1 MVRSTEMLE
10 KCIAT
15 RFFYTLHFKTSI
27 AMPFS
32 KLPMKLLLIEDEPN
46 VISLIQRSLT
56 ANGHEITIAM
66 DGQSGL
72 QMALQHQFDVIIL
85 DLMIPIINGMEVCRR
100 ARQAQVT
107 TPILML
113 TALGTTENIVSGLD
127 AGADDYMTKPFKL
140 AELEARLRTLIRRGK
155 EPEKEKNDKILTLG
169 DLVLDKVTKT
179 VKRGGQPIEL
189 TATEFRLLEYLLSNT
204 NRVLN
209 RMEILENVWD
219 INFNLGTNVVDV
231 YINYLRKK
239 IDKNHDIKL
248 IHTVFGMGYVVRQS
262 YEDTK

>member
-1 MVRSTEMLE
+1 
-10 KCIAT
+10 
-15 RFFYTLHFKTSI
+15 
-27 AMPFS
+27 MPLS
-32 KLPMKLLLIEDEPN
+32 KLPMKLLLIEDEPS
-46 VISLIQRSLT
+46 VISVIQRSLS
-56 ANGHEITIAM
+56 ANGHEITVAM

-100 ARQAQVT
+100 ARHAQVT

-140 AELEARLRTLIRRGK
+140 AELEARLRNLVRRSK
-155 EPEKEKNDKILTLG
+155 EPEKEKNEKVLSLG

-179 VKRGGQPIEL
+179 VKRGTQTIEL

-239 IDKNHDIKL
+239 IDKNHDVKL
-248 IHTVFGMGYVVRQS
+248 IHTVFGMGYVIRQS

>member
-1 MVRSTEMLE
+1 
-10 KCIAT
+10 
-15 RFFYTLHFKTSI
+15 
-27 AMPFS
+27 
-32 KLPMKLLLIEDEPN
+32 MKLLLIEDEPS
-46 VISLIQRSLT
+46 VISLIQRSLS
-56 ANGHEITIAM
+56 ASGHEITVAM

-72 QMALQHQFDVIIL
+72 QMILQHTFDVIIL
-85 DLMIPIINGMEVCRR
+85 DLMIPVMNGMEVCRR
-100 ARQAQVT
+100 ARNAQLT

-140 AELEARLRTLIRRGK
+140 AELEARLRTLTRRGK
-155 EPEKEKNDKILTLG
+155 EPEKEKNENVLVLG
-169 DLVLDKVTKT
+169 DLILDKVTKT
-179 VKRGGQPIEL
+179 VKRGTQIIEL

-248 IHTVFGMGYVVRQS
+248 IHTVFGMGYVVRQA
-262 YEDTK
+262 YEDSK

>member
-1 MVRSTEMLE
+1 
-10 KCIAT
+10 
-15 RFFYTLHFKTSI
+15 
-27 AMPFS
+27 MPFS

-72 QMALQHQFDVIIL
+72 QMVLQHQFDVIIL

-100 ARQAQVT
+100 ARNAQVT

-127 AGADDYMTKPFKL
+127 SGADDYMTKPFKL
-140 AELEARLRTLIRRGK
+140 AEPEARLRTLIRRGK
-155 EPEKEKNDKILTLG
+155 EPEKEKNDKVLTLG

-248 IHTVFGMGYVVRQS
+248 IHTVFGMGYVIRQS

>member
-1 MVRSTEMLE
+1 
-10 KCIAT
+10 
-15 RFFYTLHFKTSI
+15 
-27 AMPFS
+27 
-32 KLPMKLLLIEDEPN
+32 MKLLLIEDEPS

-56 ANGHEITIAM
+56 ASGHEITVAM

-72 QMALQHQFDVIIL
+72 EMAVRHQFDLIIL
-85 DLMIPIINGMEVCRR
+85 DLMLPVMNGMEVCRKIR
-100 ARQAQVT
+100 SNGLS
-107 TPILML
+107 TPVLML

-140 AELEARLRTLIRRGK
+140 AELEARIRTLTRRGK
-155 EPEKEKNDKILTLG
+155 EPESDKSSDDVLRIV
-169 DLVLDKVTKT
+169 DLVLNKTTKT
-179 VKRGGQPIEL
+179 VTRNGQPITV
-189 TATEFRLLEYLLSNT
+189 TATEFRLLEFLLSNQ

-239 IDKNHDIKL
+239 IDKNSSVKL
-248 IHTVFGMGYVVRQS
+248 IHTVFGMGYVMRQT
-262 YEDTK
+262 YEDPK

>member
-1 MVRSTEMLE
+1 
-10 KCIAT
+10 
-15 RFFYTLHFKTSI
+15 
-27 AMPFS
+27 
-32 KLPMKLLLIEDEPN
+32 MKLLLIEDEPS
-46 VISLIQRSLT
+46 VISLIQRSLS
-56 ANGHEITIAM
+56 ASGHEVTVAM

-72 QMALQHQFDVIIL
+72 QMALNHTFDVIIL
-85 DLMIPIINGMEVCRR
+85 DLMIPIMNGMEVCRKLKS
-100 ARQAQVT
+100 AQSVI
-107 TPILML
+107 PILML

-140 AELEARLRTLIRRGK
+140 AELEARLRTLARRGK
-155 EPEKEKNDKILTLG
+155 EPEKEKNDGILSIG
-169 DLVLDKVTKT
+169 DLVLDKITKT
-179 VKRGGQPIEL
+179 VRRGKHAIDL

-239 IDKNHDIKL
+239 IDKNHPVKL
-248 IHTVFGMGYVVRQS
+248 IHTVFGMGYVIRQVHD
-262 YEDTK
+262 DTK

>member
-1 MVRSTEMLE
+1 
-10 KCIAT
+10 
-15 RFFYTLHFKTSI
+15 
-27 AMPFS
+27 
-32 KLPMKLLLIEDEPN
+32 MKLLLIEDEPS

-56 ANGHEITIAM
+56 ASGHEVTVAM

-72 QMALQHQFDVIIL
+72 EMAIRHQFDLIIL
-85 DLMIPIINGMEVCRR
+85 DLMLPVMNGMEVCRKIR
-100 ARQAQVT
+100 SHGLS
-107 TPILML
+107 TPVLML

-140 AELEARLRTLIRRGK
+140 AELEARIRTLTRRGK
-155 EPEKEKNDKILTLG
+155 EPETEKSNDVLKIG
-169 DLVLDKVTKT
+169 DLILNKSTKT
-179 VKRGGQPIEL
+179 VTRNGQPITV
-189 TATEFRLLEYLLSNT
+189 TATEFRLLEFLLSNQ

-239 IDKNHDIKL
+239 IDKNSSVKL
-248 IHTVFGMGYVVRQS
+248 IHTVFGMGYVMRQT
-262 YEDTK
+262 YEDPK

>member
-1 MVRSTEMLE
+1 
-10 KCIAT
+10 
-15 RFFYTLHFKTSI
+15 
-27 AMPFS
+27 
-32 KLPMKLLLIEDEPN
+32 MKLLLIEDEPS

-56 ANGHEITIAM
+56 ASGHEIAIAM

-72 QMALQHQFDVIIL
+72 QMSLQHEFDIILL
-85 DLMIPIINGMEVCRR
+85 DLMIPVINGMEVCRKIR
-100 ARQAQVT
+100 AADNAK
-107 TPILML
+107 PILML

-140 AELEARLRTLIRRGK
+140 AELEARIRTLTRRGK
-155 EPEKEKNDKILTLG
+155 EADKDKPVTGLKIG
-169 DLVLDKVTKT
+169 DLFMDTVTKT
-179 VKRGGQPIEL
+179 VTRDGHPIDL
-189 TATEFRLLEYLLSNT
+189 TATEFRLLEFLLMNQ
-204 NRVLN
+204 NKVLN

-239 IDKNHDIKL
+239 IDKKHSVKL
-248 IHTVFGMGYVVRQS
+248 IHTVFGMGYVLRQT

>member
-1 MVRSTEMLE
+1 
-10 KCIAT
+10 
-15 RFFYTLHFKTSI
+15 
-27 AMPFS
+27 
-32 KLPMKLLLIEDEPN
+32 
-46 VISLIQRSLT
+46 
-56 ANGHEITIAM
+56 
-66 DGQSGL
+66 
-72 QMALQHQFDVIIL
+72 
-85 DLMIPIINGMEVCRR
+85 
-100 ARQAQVT
+100 
-107 TPILML
+107 
-113 TALGTTENIVSGLD
+113 
-127 AGADDYMTKPFKL
+127 MTKPFKL

-155 EPEKEKNDKILTLG
+155 EPEKEKNDNVLTLG

-239 IDKNHDIKL
+239 VDKNHDIKL
-248 IHTVFGMGYVVRQS
+248 IHTVFGMGYVIRQS

>member
-1 MVRSTEMLE
+1 
-10 KCIAT
+10 
-15 RFFYTLHFKTSI
+15 
-27 AMPFS
+27 
-32 KLPMKLLLIEDEPN
+32 MKLLLIEDEPS
-46 VISLIQRSLT
+46 VISVIQRGLS
-56 ANGHEITIAM
+56 ASGYEITVAM

-72 QMALQHQFDVIIL
+72 QMILQHSFDVIIL
-85 DLMIPIINGMEVCRR
+85 DLMIPVMNGMEVCRR
-100 ARQAQVT
+100 ARNAQVA

-127 AGADDYMTKPFKL
+127 AGADDYMSKPFKL
-140 AELEARLRTLIRRGK
+140 AELEARLRTLTRRGK
-155 EPEKEKNDKILTLG
+155 EPEKEKNDKVLVIG

-179 VKRGGQPIEL
+179 VKRGTQVIEL

-248 IHTVFGMGYVVRQS
+248 IHTVFGMGYVIRQA
-262 YEDTK
+262 YEDSK